1 MKNCGEYVR
10 FEVAEQHV
18 LQEMVKIIQ
27 KKVCTILLYFC
38 VSRKIPMYH
47 NFFKKRAPVID

>member
-1 MKNCGEYVR
+1 MKNCGEYVQ

-27 KKVCTILLYFC
+27 KKVCNIIIFLLYFYI
-38 VSRKIPMYH
+38 SYI
-47 NFFKKRAPVID
+47 FFLEYIF

>member
-1 MKNCGEYVR
+1 MKNCGEYVQ

-27 KKVCTILLYFC
+27 KKVVFLLPSLPFLPLNLTQHIKSNS
-38 VSRKIPMYH
+38 VRRL
-47 NFFKKRAPVID
+47 F